1 MKHVIKISGKIEDFS
16 KTKLQKSV
24 RSSLH
29 AVHCAD
35 DASEEIVQKVLTS
48 FAEWLKNKHEVST
61 LDIRA
66 FVAKELAKYNKDAA
80 VLYKNH
86 RDMW

>member
-1 MKHVIKISGKIEDFS
+1 VKHVIKTSGKIEDFS
-16 KTKLQKSV
+16 ITKLQKSV
-24 RSSLH
+24 QASLH
-29 AVHCAD
+29 AVHSAD
-35 DASEEIVQKVLTS
+35 DATEEVIQKVV
-48 FAEWLKNKHEVST
+48 EWLKNKHEVSS
-61 LDIRA
+61 LDIRT